1 MATSTTIIVLFNLKP
16 GVSATDYE
24 RFAREIDLPTVN
36 RLPSIERF
44 EVLKATGLMGGGT
57 SPYQYVEIL
66 RVKDLQQLGT
76 DVANPTMQRVV
87 EQFRAFADQPQFI
100 LTASL

>member
-1 MATSTTIIVLFNLKP
+1 MATAATIIVLFNLKP
-16 GVSATDYE
+16 GVNAADYE

-44 EVLKATGLMGGGT
+44 EVLRASGLMGGGA

-66 RVKDLQQLGT
+66 RVKDMNQLGT
-76 DVANPTMQRVV
+76 EVANATMQSVV
-87 EQFRAFADQPQFI
+87 EQFRAFADQPQF
-100 LTASL
+100 LVTAPL